1 MTNLRFK
8 LKTVMNYFFFQN
20 KHAHYLWFQI
30 VRQERAR
37 HRIIIKSDTIC
48 KEAIDTKYSDSII
61 IVGKNKQIIK
71 KNITICLEKPFHQ
84 ILKKWFED
92 FRNEGKLANGI
103 IAEIKD
109 IRRYL
114 VFENSEPTAA
124 VSGLQGGS
132 TEITV
137 PDDVKNYLFR

>member
-1 MTNLRFK
+1 M
-8 LKTVMNYFFFQN
+8 
-20 KHAHYLWFQI
+20 
-30 VRQERAR
+30 
-37 HRIIIKSDTIC
+37 C
-48 KEAIDTKYSDSII
+48 KEAIETKDSII
-61 IVGKNKQIIK
+61 IVGKNKQNIK
-71 KNITICLEKPFHQ
+71 KIITICLEKPFHQ
-84 ILKKWFED
+84 ILNIWFED
-92 FRNEGKLANGI
+92 FRNEGKLANKI

-137 PDDVKNYLFR
+137 PDNVKNYLFR

>member
-1 MTNLRFK
+1 M
-8 LKTVMNYFFFQN
+8 
-20 KHAHYLWFQI
+20 
-30 VRQERAR
+30 
-37 HRIIIKSDTIC
+37 
-48 KEAIDTKYSDSII
+48 
-61 IVGKNKQIIK
+61 
-71 KNITICLEKPFHQ
+71 EKPFHQ
-84 ILKKWFED
+84 ILNIWFED
-92 FRNEGKLANGI
+92 FRNEGKLANQI

-137 PDDVKNYLFR
+137 PDNVKNYLFR